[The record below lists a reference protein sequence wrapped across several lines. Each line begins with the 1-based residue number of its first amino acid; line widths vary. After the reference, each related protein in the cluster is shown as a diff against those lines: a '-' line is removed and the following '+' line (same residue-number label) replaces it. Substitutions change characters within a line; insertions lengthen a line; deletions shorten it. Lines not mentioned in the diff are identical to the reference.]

1 LLGTPQPLS
10 QQLFLAKPDASGHG
24 NSIMSQLYDV
34 TSRFWK
40 DLVSRLSSPLAF
52 RFLDEFAEIL
62 LPTPNF
68 KPVRIARVER
78 NATRETRLLRRG

>member
-10 QQLFLAKPDASGHG
+10 QQLFLAKPNASGHG

-34 TSRFWK
+34 TARFWK
-40 DLVSRLSSPLAF
+40 DSVSRLSSPLAF
-52 RFLDEFAEIL
+52 RFPHEFAQIL
-62 LPTPNF
+62 LSAPNL

-78 NATRETRLLRRG
+78 YATRETRLLRGG

>member
-1 LLGTPQPLS
+1 MLGTPQPLS
-10 QQLFLAKPDASGHG
+10 QQLFLAKPNASGHG

-52 RFLDEFAEIL
+52 RFLHEFAEIL
-62 LPTPNF
+62 LPTPRVE
-68 KPVRIARVER
+68 PVRIARVER
-78 NATRETRLLRRG
+78 YATRETRHLRRG

>member
-1 LLGTPQPLS
+1 MLGTPQPLS
-10 QQLFLAKPDASGHG
+10 QQLFLAKPNASGHG

-52 RFLDEFAEIL
+52 RFLHELAELL
-62 LPTPNF
+62 LPAPNL

-78 NATRETRLLRRG
+78 YATREKQLLRRG